1 MQLQYHRIYT
11 QDTRYVEQ
19 EYKKRKL
26 GLNIRE
32 MAVKYQDKIKF
43 KIVFA
48 FVVLDFIAWL
58 NHPRGS
64 KVYLL
69 NPFFWSR
76 TAITTQEQKNES
88 QIPMKI

>member
-1 MQLQYHRIYT
+1 MQLQYLRIYT

-48 FVVLDFIAWL
+48 FMVLDFIAWL
-58 NHPRGS
+58 NHPKGS
-64 KVYLL
+64 NFYSIYLFLTL
-69 NPFFWSR
+69 NRPL
-76 TAITTQEQKNES
+76 ITWQEEKNRS
-88 QIPMKI
+88 SST